1 MRDERRILS
10 GIRKVMFGLLW
21 VFFFPLFVSKKM
33 EQDFSVF
40 FQDVFSEFLYSLAE
54 MRRLLGEDLLI
65 LFVKTDLFREN

>member
-1 MRDERRILS
+1 MREEYYQASEKLCL
-10 GIRKVMFGLLW
+10 GFCGF
-21 VFFFPLFVSKKM
+21 FFFPLFVSKKM